1 MLPVEVI
8 PCLSDNYAYLL
19 RLPGS
24 RKAVIVDA
32 SEAGPVRA
40 ALERESLE
48 LAAILAT
55 HHHQDHVGGNE
66 ELLKL
71 YPKARVF
78 GYRTDAGRLPGL
90 TDGLDDG
97 SEFDVAGL
105 GFQAMHIPGHTLGA
119 VAYRTLDAVFTGDT
133 LFIAGCGRIFEG
145 TAAQMYDSLN
155 ERLGVLP
162 DSTRVFCGH
171 EYTAANL
178 KFAAYM
184 EPGNDA
190 IREKAGRVAAMRAR
204 GEPTVPSTI
213 GEERLTNPFLRVKS
227 PEILSRV
234 ADELGAETQDP
245 AAVLGAVRRAKD
257 QYR

>member
-8 PCLSDNYAYLL
+8 PCLEDNYAYLL

-32 SEAGPVRA
+32 SEAAPVRA
-40 ALERESLE
+40 ALEREALE
-48 LAAILAT
+48 LVAILAT
-55 HHHQDHVGGNE
+55 HHHHDHVGGNE

-90 TDGLDDG
+90 TDGVDDG
-97 SEFDVAGL
+97 ATFEAAGL
-105 GFQAMHIPGHTLGA
+105 GFRALHIPGHTLGA
-119 VAYRTLDAVFTGDT
+119 VAYQTEDTVFTGDT
-133 LFIAGCGRIFEG
+133 LFVAGCGRLFEG

-155 ERLGVLP
+155 EKLASLP
-162 DSTRVFCGH
+162 DATRVFCGH
-171 EYTAANL
+171 EYTANNL

-184 EPGNDA
+184 EPTNLA
-190 IREKAGRVAAMRAR
+190 IQEKAQRVTALRAR

-234 ADELGAETQDP
+234 ADELAGDAHDP
-245 AAVLGAVRRAKD
+245 AAVLGAVCRAKE